1 MIVRRGFAVFVAMVL
16 TTLCQLPAV
25 ALNRAGGSMNGLW
38 RLAGVMPAGVLSEER
53 PEVLNGQIFYWFL
66 DDGSVTL
73 MNDTAKRPKQQSGR
87 WQQRGDQI
95 AIVWKSGLR
104 LLIRVV
110 KSEKDSIIL
119 TGFDARPLWFRFIRF
134 F

>member
-1 MIVRRGFAVFVAMVL
+1 MIARSSLSVFVAMAL
-16 TTLCQLPAV
+16 ATLFPSLAI
-25 ALNRAGGSMNGLW
+25 ALNLEGGIDGLW

-53 PEVLNGQIFYWFL
+53 PEILDGQLFYWFL
-66 DDGSVTL
+66 ADGSVTL
-73 MNDTAKRPKQQSGR
+73 LSDTANGLKQERGR
-87 WQQRGDQI
+87 WQQRGNQI
-95 AIVWKSGLR
+95 AIVWESGLR

-119 TGFDARPLWFRFIRF
+119 TGFDVRPLWFRFDRF

>member
-1 MIVRRGFAVFVAMVL
+1 MIVRRGFAVFVAMAL
-16 TTLCQLPAV
+16 TTLFQSPAV
-25 ALNRAGGSMNGLW
+25 ALNRAGGSINGLW

-53 PEVLNGQIFYWFL
+53 PEVLDGQIFYWFL
-66 DDGSVTL
+66 GDGSVTL
-73 MNDTAKRPKQQSGR
+73 LNDTANRPKQQRGR
-87 WQQRGDQI
+87 WQRRGNQI
-95 AIVWKSGLR
+95 AIVWESGLR

-119 TGFDARPLWFRFIRF
+119 TGFDVRPLWFRFNRF

>member
-1 MIVRRGFAVFVAMVL
+1 MIARTGFAVLVGMVL
-16 TTLCQLPAV
+16 AMLFQSPAASV
-25 ALNRAGGSMNGLW
+25 NREGGSIKGLW
-38 RLAGVMPAGVLSEER
+38 RLASVMPAGVLSEER
-53 PEVLNGQIFYWFL
+53 PEFFDGYLYYWFL

-73 MNDTAKRPKQQSGR
+73 LNDTAGGTKRQRGM

-95 AIVWKSGLR
+95 VIIWESGLR
-104 LLIRVV
+104 LSIRVV

-119 TGFDARPLWFRFIRF
+119 TGFDVRPLWFRFIRF